1 MQRYFSSLSVSGR
14 RAVLAVRLSV
24 LKTMHVPAVLAMNW
38 QRQQFYLV
46 LRAAQALN
54 YAEKSPQ
61 WPFMQHDWPQL
72 VLS

>member
-24 LKTMHVPAVLAMNW
+24 LKTMHVPAVLTMNC
-38 QRQQFYLV
+38 FIFV

-54 YAEKSPQ
+54 YANEDASVA
-61 WPFMQHDWPQL
+61 MHAA
-72 VLS
+72 